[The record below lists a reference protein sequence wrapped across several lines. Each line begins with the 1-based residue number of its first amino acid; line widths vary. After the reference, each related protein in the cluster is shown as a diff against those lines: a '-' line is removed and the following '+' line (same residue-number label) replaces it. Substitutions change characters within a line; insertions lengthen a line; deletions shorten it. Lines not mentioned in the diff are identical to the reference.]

1 MPALTLHVVV
11 QEEDLTDDALSAGRQ
26 TPCGRALP
34 LFCGRALPLLRT
46 CSPRARVPGQSHM
59 QSYGNRH

>member
-34 LFCGRALPLLRT
+34 LLRT